1 LDKKSKGLNYLGCI
15 RGSSLIF
22 VSEFHPGTVRRT
34 KAKGFLNAKTFI
46 CVLDKKVGKDAAER
60 AREVLN
66 GMLDGK

>member
-1 LDKKSKGLNYLGCI
+1 
-15 RGSSLIF
+15 
-22 VSEFHPGTVRRT
+22 
-34 KAKGFLNAKTFI
+34 LNAKTFI